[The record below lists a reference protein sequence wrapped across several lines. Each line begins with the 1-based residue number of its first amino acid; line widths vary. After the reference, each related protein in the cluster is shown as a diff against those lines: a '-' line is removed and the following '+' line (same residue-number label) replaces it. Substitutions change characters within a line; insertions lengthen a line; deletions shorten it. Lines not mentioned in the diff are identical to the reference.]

1 VSFLLRVSFL
11 TALVVWLGTMVFF
24 SFGVAP
30 AVFSALPVETAGEA
44 VGAIFPRYYGF
55 GLVAGIALTLSAIGL
70 GRGADVGRR
79 WFTIAGIGAIMF
91 AMTLY
96 AAVALQPRASA
107 LRQALHA
114 DASPP
119 IGAQEEF
126 DRVHRAAV
134 GLNVGTLLLGLGV
147 LGTTAAAL
155 RQ

>member
-1 VSFLLRVSFL
+1 MSFVLRASFL
-11 TALVVWLGTMVFF
+11 TALVVWLGTIVFF

-30 AVFSALPVETAGEA
+30 AVFTTLPIETAGAA

-55 GLVAGIALTLSAIGL
+55 CLVAGGALILSATGL
-70 GRGADVGRR
+70 ALAADAGRR
-79 WFTIAGIGAIMF
+79 WFTIAGLGAIMF

-107 LRQALHA
+107 LRHALHA
-114 DASPP
+114 DATPP
-119 IGAQEEF
+119 VGTQEEF
-126 DRVHRAAV
+126 KRVHRAAV

-155 RQ
+155 RH